1 MPTVEFVVFL
11 GKILRIMD
19 YFRFFPLLIFLML
32 LSGCNSSEE
41 KSDSQK
47 ISAKKKA
54 AITVTPRNIS
64 KEFKEYWY
72 SGTAEITS
80 YSLMQERYGE
90 IREGTAVNIFVTEDF
105 LPDAQVKAN
114 NASEENISVMK
125 LNQMK
130 NFNTGIY
137 PYSIMTSTFSPIA
150 TKEHP
155 LKITNSVQEWCGQVY
170 MQLNTRDDFEIES
183 HSYFQGEADQKLSL
197 PKTYLENELW
207 NLIRINPEELP
218 TGDVMIIPSFEYLRL
233 RHKEIKEHNAFASL
247 KQGDSITI
255 YTLNYPDLQRQ
266 LMLFFSS
273 TFPYEIEKW
282 EEVNAADQNDTLR
295 LKTTATK
302 LKRIKSDYWTKN
314 RNENLNLRDSLQ
326 LK

>member
-1 MPTVEFVVFL
+1 
-11 GKILRIMD
+11 MD

-54 AITVTPRNIS
+54 AITATPRNIS
-64 KEFKEYWY
+64 KEFKDYWY

-170 MQLNTRDDFEIES
+170 MQLNNRENFEIES

>member
-1 MPTVEFVVFL
+1 
-11 GKILRIMD
+11 MD
-19 YFRFFPLLIFLML
+19 YFRFFPLFVFLML

-47 ISAKKKA
+47 ISGKKKA

-170 MQLNTRDDFEIES
+170 MQLNNRENFEIES

>member
-1 MPTVEFVVFL
+1 
-11 GKILRIMD
+11 MD
-19 YFRFFPLLIFLML
+19 YFRFFPLFVILML

-47 ISAKKKA
+47 ILAKKKA
-54 AITVTPRNIS
+54 AVTATPRNIS
-64 KEFKEYWY
+64 KEFKNYWY

-90 IREGTAVNIFVTEDF
+90 IREGAAVNIFVTEDF

-170 MQLNTRDDFEIES
+170 MQLNNRENFEIES

>member
-1 MPTVEFVVFL
+1 MNFSKFSL
-11 GKILRIMD
+11 
-19 YFRFFPLLIFLML
+19 FFIITILLI
-32 LSGCNSSEE
+32 GCNFSEE
-41 KSDSQK
+41 KNNP
-47 ISAKKKA
+47 IE
-54 AITVTPRNIS
+54 ITIEKQDPKTAQTRKIS

-72 SGTAEITS
+72 SGMAEITS

-114 NASEENISVMK
+114 NASEENVSVMK

-130 NFNTGIY
+130 KFNTGVY
-137 PYSIMTSTFSPIA
+137 PYSIMSSTFSPIA
-150 TKEHP
+150 EKVHP
-155 LKITNSVQEWCGQVY
+155 LKVTNSVQEWCGQVY
-170 MQLNTRDDFEIES
+170 MQLNNREDFEIES

-233 RHKEIKEHNAFASL
+233 RHKEIKQHNAFASL

-266 LMLFFSS
+266 LMLFFNS

-282 EEVNAADQNDTLR
+282 EEINAADQNDTLR

-302 LKRIKSDYWTKN
+302 MKRIKSDYWTKN
-314 RNENLNLRDSLQ
+314 ANADLNLRDTLQ

>member
-1 MPTVEFVVFL
+1 MTFF
-11 GKILRIMD
+11 K
-19 YFRFFPLLIFLML
+19 FFPLFVFLIVLN
-32 LSGCNSSEE
+32 SCNSSEE
-41 KSDSQK
+41 RNETQK
-47 ISAKKKA
+47 ISTEKEASKA
-54 AITVTPRNIS
+54 STPRTVS

-105 LPDAQVKAN
+105 LPEVQVKAN
-114 NASEENISVMK
+114 NASEGNISVMK

-137 PYSIMTSTFSPIA
+137 PYSIMTSTFSPISV
-150 TKEHP
+150 KSHP
-155 LKITNSVQEWCGQVY
+155 LKVTNSVQEWCGQVY
-170 MQLNTRDDFEIES
+170 MQLNNRENFEIES

-197 PKTYLENELW
+197 AKTYLENELW

-218 TGDVMIIPSFEYLRL
+218 TGDIMIIPSFEYLRL
-233 RHKEIKEHNAFASL
+233 RHKKIKEHNAFASL

-266 LMLFFSS
+266 LMFFFQSN
-273 TFPYEIEKW
+273 FPYEIEKW

-302 LKRIKSDYWTKN
+302 LKRMKSDYWTKN
-314 RNENLNLRDSLQ
+314 SNEHLNLRDSLK
-326 LK
+326 LN

>member
-1 MPTVEFVVFL
+1 
-11 GKILRIMD
+11 MD

-54 AITVTPRNIS
+54 AITATPRNIS
-64 KEFKEYWY
+64 KEFKDYWY
-72 SGTAEITS
+72 SGTSEITS

-170 MQLNTRDDFEIES
+170 MQLNNRENFEIES

>member
-1 MPTVEFVVFL
+1 
-11 GKILRIMD
+11 
-19 YFRFFPLLIFLML
+19 ML

-54 AITVTPRNIS
+54 AITATPRNIS
-64 KEFKEYWY
+64 KEFKDYWY

-170 MQLNTRDDFEIES
+170 MQLNNRENFEIES

-233 RHKEIKEHNAFASL
+233 RHKEIREHNAFASL

-302 LKRIKSDYWTKN
+302 LKRMKSDYWTKN

>member
-1 MPTVEFVVFL
+1 MNLFKFIPLFV
-11 GKILRIMD
+11 ILYVI
-19 YFRFFPLLIFLML
+19 
-32 LSGCNSSEE
+32 SGCNASEE
-41 KSDSQK
+41 KSDSQP
-47 ISAKKKA
+47 ISAKKETSKTA
-54 AITVTPRNIS
+54 TPRNIS

-90 IREGTAVNIFVTEDF
+90 IREGSAVNIFVTEDF

-114 NASEENISVMK
+114 NVSEENISVMK

-137 PYSIMTSTFSPIA
+137 PYSIMTSTFSPISE
-150 TKEHP
+150 KEHP

-170 MQLNTRDDFEIES
+170 MQLNNRAEFEIES
-183 HSYFQGEADQKLSL
+183 HSYFQGEADQEISL

-266 LMLFFSS
+266 LMLFFNS

-282 EEVNAADQNDTLR
+282 EEINAADQNDTLR

-302 LKRIKSDYWTKN
+302 LKRIKSDYWKKN
-314 RNENLNLRDSLQ
+314 ANAHLNLRDSLQ

>member
-1 MPTVEFVVFL
+1 MVVS
-11 GKILRIMD
+11 R
-19 YFRFFPLLIFLML
+19 LLIPLAFLFAL
-32 LSGCNSSEE
+32 NGCNSIEEKIDTSKEAIKAKKSKAPENRVVSEE
-41 KSDSQK
+41 F
-47 ISAKKKA
+47 KA
-54 AITVTPRNIS
+54 
-64 KEFKEYWY
+64 YWY
-72 SGTAEITS
+72 NGTAEITS
-80 YSLMQERYGE
+80 YSLLQERYGE
-90 IREGTAVNIFVTEDF
+90 IREGTVVNIFVSEDF
-105 LPDAQVKAN
+105 LPEEQVKAN
-114 NASEENISVMK
+114 SASNENISVLK

-137 PYSIMTSTFSPIA
+137 PYAIMTSTFSPIA
-150 TKEHP
+150 IKEHP
-155 LKITNSVQEWCGQVY
+155 LKITTSVQEWCGQVY
-170 MQLNTRDDFEIES
+170 MQLNNRDDFEIES
-183 HSYFQGEADQKLSL
+183 HSYFAGEADQMHSL

-218 TGDVMIIPSFEYLRL
+218 MGDIMIIPAFEYLRL
-233 RHKEIKEHNAFASL
+233 RHKEVKQHNAFASL

-266 LMLFFSS
+266 LTLFFNS

-282 EEVNAADQNDTLR
+282 EEINAASKNDTLR

-314 RNENLNLRDSLQ
+314 KNENLILRDSLQ

>member
-1 MPTVEFVVFL
+1 
-11 GKILRIMD
+11 
-19 YFRFFPLLIFLML
+19 
-32 LSGCNSSEE
+32 
-41 KSDSQK
+41 
-47 ISAKKKA
+47 
-54 AITVTPRNIS
+54 
-64 KEFKEYWY
+64 
-72 SGTAEITS
+72 
-80 YSLMQERYGE
+80 MQERYGE

-170 MQLNTRDDFEIES
+170 MQLNNRENFEIES

>member
-1 MPTVEFVVFL
+1 
-11 GKILRIMD
+11 MD

-54 AITVTPRNIS
+54 AITATPRNIS
-64 KEFKEYWY
+64 KEFKDYWY

-266 LMLFFSS
+266 LMLVFSS

>member
-1 MPTVEFVVFL
+1 MNFFKFLPLFV
-11 GKILRIMD
+11 
-19 YFRFFPLLIFLML
+19 YLIVLNA
-32 LSGCNSSEE
+32 CNSSEE
-41 KSDSQK
+41 KNDSQN
-47 ISAKKKA
+47 ISSKNETSKTKS
-54 AITVTPRNIS
+54 PRVIS
-64 KEFKEYWY
+64 KEFKDYWY
-72 SGTAEITS
+72 DGTAEITS

-90 IREGTAVNIFVTEDF
+90 IREGSAVNIFVSEDF
-105 LPDAQVKAN
+105 LPDMQVKAN
-114 NASEENISVMK
+114 SSSEGNISVLK

-137 PYSIMTSTFSPIA
+137 PYSIMTSSFSPISE
-150 TKEHP
+150 KEHT

-170 MQLNTRDDFEIES
+170 MQLNNREEFEIES

-233 RHKEIKEHNAFASL
+233 RHKEIREHNAFASL

-266 LMLFFSS
+266 LMLFFNS

-282 EEVNAADQNDTLR
+282 EEVNAADLNDTLR

-302 LKRIKSDYWTKN
+302 LKRIKSDYWSKN
-314 RNENLNLRDSLQ
+314 GNEHLSLRDSLQ

>member
-1 MPTVEFVVFL
+1 
-11 GKILRIMD
+11 
-19 YFRFFPLLIFLML
+19 
-32 LSGCNSSEE
+32 
-41 KSDSQK
+41 
-47 ISAKKKA
+47 
-54 AITVTPRNIS
+54 
-64 KEFKEYWY
+64 
-72 SGTAEITS
+72 
-80 YSLMQERYGE
+80 MQERYGE
-90 IREGTAVNIFVTEDF
+90 VREGTAVNIFVTEDF

-114 NASEENISVMK
+114 SASEENVSVMK

-130 NFNTGIY
+130 SFNTGIY

-150 TKEHP
+150 EKEHP

-170 MQLNTRDDFEIES
+170 MQLNNRGDFEIES

-218 TGDVMIIPSFEYLRL
+218 TGDVMVIPSFEYLRL
-233 RHKEIKEHNAFASL
+233 RHKEIKEHSAFASL

-302 LKRIKSDYWTKN
+302 LKRIKNDYWTKN
-314 RNENLNLRDSLQ
+314 KNENLNLRDSLQ

>member
-1 MPTVEFVVFL
+1 MKFPKLILLLFFL
-11 GKILRIMD
+11 AVLN
-19 YFRFFPLLIFLML
+19 
-32 LSGCNSSEE
+32 GCNSPEE
-41 KSDSQK
+41 KSMTLK
-47 ISAKKKA
+47 ISNNIQASKNA
-54 AITVTPRNIS
+54 SPRIIS
-64 KEFKEYWY
+64 EEFKEYWFN
-72 SGTAEITS
+72 GTAEITS

-90 IREGTAVNIFVTEDF
+90 IREGTAVNIFVSEDF
-105 LPDAQVKAN
+105 LPDVQVKAN
-114 NASEENISVMK
+114 NSSKENISVLK

-137 PYSIMTSTFSPIA
+137 PYSIMTSTFSPISEK
-150 TKEHP
+150 THP

-170 MQLNTRDDFEIES
+170 IQLNNRNNFEIES
-183 HSYFQGEADQKLSL
+183 HSYFQGEADQKFSL

-218 TGDVMIIPSFEYLRL
+218 TGDVMIIPSFEYLRF

-266 LMLFFSS
+266 LTLFFNS

-282 EEVNAADQNDTLR
+282 EEVNAANQNDTLR

-302 LKRIKSDYWTKN
+302 LKRIKSDYWAKN
-314 RNENLNLRDSLQ
+314 GNEHLCLRDSLK

>member
-1 MPTVEFVVFL
+1 
-11 GKILRIMD
+11 MD

-54 AITVTPRNIS
+54 AITATPRNIS
-64 KEFKEYWY
+64 KEFKDYWY